1 MHISETNGDS
11 INELDDKNIDSE
23 EEIDIPR
30 GILFTY
36 NSQKFKLS
44 ILITKIIMVALIHIR

>member
-30 GILFTY
+30 RILFTY